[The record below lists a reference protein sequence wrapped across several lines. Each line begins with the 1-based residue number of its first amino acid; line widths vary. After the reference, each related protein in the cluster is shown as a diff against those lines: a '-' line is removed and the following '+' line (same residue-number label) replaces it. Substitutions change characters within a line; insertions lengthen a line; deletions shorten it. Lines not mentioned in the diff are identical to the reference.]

1 MLVANLFG
9 TDGIIVVVI
18 ALIVVFGGSQLPKIA
33 RNVGAAGKEFK
44 KGQQVEEDGGEKA
57 PPAAPPAPQMIT
69 PPAPQMITPPAP
81 APTPDTVTLSKAD
94 LDAIIEQ
101 RLASR
106 DDPSAN

>member
-69 PPAPQMITPPAP
+69 PPAP

>member
-33 RNVGAAGKEFK
+33 RNVGSAGKEFK
-44 KGQQVEEDGGEKA
+44 KGQLDDDETKA
-57 PPAAPPAPQMIT
+57 KADTAAPAAPPAPQMIT
-69 PPAPQMITPPAP
+69 PPAPAP
-81 APTPDTVTLSKAD
+81 NPDSVTLSKAD
-94 LDAIIEQ
+94 LDALIAQ
-101 RLASR
+101 RLAAK

>member
-69 PPAPQMITPPAP
+69 P

>member
-44 KGQQVEEDGGEKA
+44 KGQQVEEDGGEKT
-57 PPAAPPAPQMIT
+57 PTAPPAPQMIT
-69 PPAPQMITPPAP
+69 P